1 MALGL
6 PYDSP
11 VVGRGGG
18 DHRLDDR
25 PLLRGLGPHGRPHRP
40 FAGYSENAEHM
51 LRVLDMHRQA
61 TAHIDE
67 ELVLADLLSA
77 AQEAWDNACD
87 LGERYGVRN
96 SQASVLAP
104 PAPSA

>member
-1 MALGL
+1 
-6 PYDSP
+6 
-11 VVGRGGG
+11 
-18 DHRLDDR
+18 
-25 PLLRGLGPHGRPHRP
+25 
-40 FAGYSENAEHM
+40 M

-96 SQASVLAP
+96 SQASVLAHRHHRP
-104 PAPSA
+104 DDGLDTTGIEPDLAW